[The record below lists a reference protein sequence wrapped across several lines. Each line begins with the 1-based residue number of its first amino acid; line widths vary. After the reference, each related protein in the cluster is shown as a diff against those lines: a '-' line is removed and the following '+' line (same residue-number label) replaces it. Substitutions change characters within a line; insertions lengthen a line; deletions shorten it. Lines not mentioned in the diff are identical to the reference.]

1 MNEEQ
6 MPAPLFGDKPL
17 PQALDCERA
26 VLSCVLGEAEHTI
39 DLVIHRLPDESCF
52 YTAEHRLIYKAFR
65 AMRDMLE
72 PREIDFVVI
81 SDYLDRQGLLSK
93 IGGAEYLSYLLNVV
107 PIASNLE
114 TYLDAAYEAWVLRRL
129 ISECTKISR
138 SCFEPQEDIV
148 GFMND
153 VESRIQDVSAARTDK
168 PAVPMNEL
176 MHDAVEHLEQLT
188 KGSSDARGYPTGYDL
203 DFKINGLRRGELIVL
218 AARPSIGKT
227 ALAMNIARNVAGDGK
242 GVIFFSLEMGA
253 AQVAVR
259 MLCSE
264 ARVNIRDIRDG
275 RLTNAQWAGTI
286 MDAGD
291 RLSKLPIFI
300 DETPQLSAIE
310 MRQKARRIAQ
320 DHEVNCIVIDY
331 LQLMRATGVS
341 RNANREQEVSKL
353 SSDIKAMAKDMDV
366 PVLLLAQLN
375 RQAEQGGR
383 PKLSQLRESGAIEQD
398 ADVVML
404 LHRDRDQ
411 AIEHEDGDE
420 PTGLESEVIIA
431 KNRNGET
438 GIVKLMFIGQYTRFE
453 NATRIA
459 DEDVP
464 LD

>member
-1 MNEEQ
+1 MDEVE
-6 MPAPLFGDKPL
+6 MPAPLFGDRPL

-26 VLSCVLGEAEHTI
+26 ILSCVLGEAEHTL
-39 DLVIHRLPDESCF
+39 DTVLQRLPDESCF
-52 YTAEHRLIYKAFR
+52 YVAEHRLIYKSLVTLR
-65 AMRDMLE
+65 ADSE

-81 SDYLDRQGLLSK
+81 SQHLERHGVLPK
-93 IGGAEYLSYLLNVV
+93 VGGSEYLSYLLNVV
-107 PIASNLE
+107 PVSSNLD
-114 TYLDAAYEAWVLRRL
+114 TYLDTAYEAWVLRRL
-129 ISECTKISR
+129 ISECNKIGR
-138 SCFEPQEDIV
+138 ACFEPQEDFL
-148 GFMND
+148 GFLND
-153 VESRIQDVSAARTDK
+153 VETRVQNVSSARPDKGAEPMGKLMAAAID
-168 PAVPMNEL
+168 
-176 MHDAVEHLEQLT
+176 HLDRLT
-188 KGSSDARGYPTGYDL
+188 KNDAQASGYPTGYDL
-203 DFKINGLRRGELIVL
+203 DFKITGLRPGELIVL

-227 ALAMNIARNVAGDGK
+227 ALAMNIARNVAGSGA
-242 GVIFFSLEMGA
+242 GVIFFSLEMSA

-264 ARVNIRDIRDG
+264 ARVNVRDIRDG

-291 RLSKLPIFI
+291 RLAKLPFFI

-310 MRQKARRIAQ
+310 MRQKARRLAQ
-320 DHEVNCIVIDY
+320 EHDIRLVVIDY

-353 SSDIKAMAKDMDV
+353 SSDIKALAKELNV

-398 ADVVML
+398 ADVVLL
-404 LHRDRDQ
+404 LHRDREE
-411 AIEHEDGDE
+411 AIDHEEGEE
-420 PTGLESEVIIA
+420 PGGLESEVIVA

-438 GIVKLMFIGQYTRFE
+438 GVVKLMFIGQFTRFE
-453 NATRIA
+453 NATRIS

-464 LD
+464 ID

>member
-1 MNEEQ
+1 
-6 MPAPLFGDKPL
+6 
-17 PQALDCERA
+17 
-26 VLSCVLGEAEHTI
+26 
-39 DLVIHRLPDESCF
+39 
-52 YTAEHRLIYKAFR
+52 
-65 AMRDMLE
+65 
-72 PREIDFVVI
+72 
-81 SDYLDRQGLLSK
+81 
-93 IGGAEYLSYLLNVV
+93 
-107 PIASNLE
+107 
-114 TYLDAAYEAWVLRRL
+114 
-129 ISECTKISR
+129 
-138 SCFEPQEDIV
+138 
-148 GFMND
+148 
-153 VESRIQDVSAARTDK
+153 
-168 PAVPMNEL
+168 
-176 MHDAVEHLEQLT
+176 
-188 KGSSDARGYPTGYDL
+188 
-203 DFKINGLRRGELIVL
+203 
-218 AARPSIGKT
+218 
-227 ALAMNIARNVAGDGK
+227 
-242 GVIFFSLEMGA
+242 
-253 AQVAVR
+253 